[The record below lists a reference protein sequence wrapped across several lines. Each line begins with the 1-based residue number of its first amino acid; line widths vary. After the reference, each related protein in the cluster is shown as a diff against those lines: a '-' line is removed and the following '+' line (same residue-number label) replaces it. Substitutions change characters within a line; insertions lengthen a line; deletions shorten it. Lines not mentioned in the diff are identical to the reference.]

1 MHQVSYLLSKFILS
15 IKNNIGK
22 RIDQNL
28 SVMPLF
34 DAIKASRHNMY
45 QIPFSTPLIP
55 VYLLSQLEQPSME
68 LRELTFSLRSRI
80 SRLYYFIIVLSK
92 SLLTFSYKDFKH
104 PSLCQSVSFLF
115 WTKWVFS
122 FFPNTPTHIWVN
134 CSKCS
139 RFFLGV
145 SRLKSLGPLCFLT
158 MFLLNLSPGTKV
170 QPWCPL

>member
-1 MHQVSYLLSKFILS
+1 MLLEIKCKIHASFYLSFILSFEVHTFYQGSYSLSRFIPS

-80 SRLYYFIIVLSK
+80 SRLYYFIIVNDDVLSI

-104 PSLCQSVSFLF
+104 LSLCQSVSFLF
-115 WTKWVFS
+115 
-122 FFPNTPTHIWVN
+122 
-134 CSKCS
+134 
-139 RFFLGV
+139 
-145 SRLKSLGPLCFLT
+145 
-158 MFLLNLSPGTKV
+158 
-170 QPWCPL
+170 